1 MRRSALFL
9 GLGTAISVSSFA
21 VGFTALSLTSPQN
34 QALPT
39 AQIKPH
45 PAFKSAMVRGKDRLE
60 VQNVVLIQKALSF
73 QAQQLQHWQEEQNVR
88 HAQLQR
94 VPSAVVIHERRYPQQ
109 PQSERSIRSLTDLP
123 SVDRLAVTSALA
135 EPPPTQNLVPAMT
148 LRVAIG
154 QGLHTVVAGG
164 STPIQ
169 ILDLERRMVQEV
181 PASTALVFQANQ
193 SIIWNGVQSATPIW
207 LHLQDDGFVLVGD
220 RWYRGEIL
228 LIPQGNSML
237 VVSYVDLEQYLY
249 SVVGAEMPSY
259 WAVEAL
265 KAQAIAARSYA
276 LAHRQRPA
284 SPWYDLTNT
293 ERHQVYGGIDT
304 ETSQSQLAVEGTRG
318 LFLVENGQVFEAMYA
333 STDEVVAKHHAGHPS
348 MSQTGAQQK
357 AALGLNHLQILGD
370 YYQKIGLARLE

>member
-1 MRRSALFL
+1 MRKIASFL

-34 QALPT
+34 QVLPT
-39 AQIKPH
+39 AQTQSR
-45 PAFKSAMVRGKDRLE
+45 PAFKSAMVRGKDRLK
-60 VQNVVLIQKALSF
+60 VQNVVLIQKALSL
-73 QAQQLQHWQEEQNVR
+73 QAQQLQRWQEEQNAR
-88 HAQLQR
+88 HVQLQR
-94 VPSAVVIHERRYPQQ
+94 VPSAVVIPKWRYPQQ
-109 PQSERSIRSLTDLP
+109 PRSDRSITDLP
-123 SVDRLAVTSALA
+123 SVDQPAATSALA
-135 EPPPTQNLVPAMT
+135 EPPSTQNPASALT

-169 ILDLERRMVQEV
+169 ILDSERRVVQEV
-181 PASTALVFQANQ
+181 PASTALVFQADHG
-193 SIIWNGVQSATPIW
+193 IVWNGVQSATPIW
-207 LHLQDDGFVLVGD
+207 LRPQNDEFVFVGD

-259 WAVEAL
+259 WLVEAL

-276 LAHRQRPA
+276 LAHHQRPT
-284 SPWYDLTNT
+284 SSWYDLTNT

-304 ETSQSQLAVEGTRG
+304 ETSQSQAAVEGTRG

>member
-21 VGFTALSLTSPQN
+21 VGFTALSPTSPQN
-34 QALPT
+34 QVLPT
-39 AQIKPH
+39 AQIKPR
-45 PAFKSAMVRGKDRLE
+45 PAFKSAMVRGKDSLE

-94 VPSAVVIHERRYPQQ
+94 VPSTVVIPRWRYPQQ
-109 PQSERSIRSLTDLP
+109 PRSERSIRSLTDLP
-123 SVDRLAVTSALA
+123 SVDQLAATSAIA
-135 EPPPTQNLVPAMT
+135 EPPPTQNLIPAMT

-169 ILDLERRMVQEV
+169 ILDSERRVVQV
-181 PASTALVFQANQ
+181 PAFTALVFQANQ

-207 LHLQDDGFVLVGD
+207 LHLQDDGFVFVGD

-259 WAVEAL
+259 WAIEAL

-284 SPWYDLTNT
+284 SSWYDLTNT

-304 ETSQSQLAVEGTRG
+304 ETSQSQAAVEGTRG

-333 STDEVVAKHHAGHPS
+333 STDEVVAKHHVGHPS

-357 AALGLNHLQILGD
+357 AALGLNYLQILGD
-370 YYQKIGLARLE
+370 YYQKSGLARLE